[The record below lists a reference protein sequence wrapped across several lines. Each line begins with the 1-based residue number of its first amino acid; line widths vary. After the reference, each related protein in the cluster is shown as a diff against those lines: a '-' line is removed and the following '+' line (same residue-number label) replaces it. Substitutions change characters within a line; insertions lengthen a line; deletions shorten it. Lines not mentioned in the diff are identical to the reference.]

1 MKKKKCIK
9 MIRRRII
16 QKRGAEP
23 GKKWLI
29 GYDRYDTTIYISK
42 INY

>member
-1 MKKKKCIK
+1 MYKNDKKKNNPK
-9 MIRRRII
+9 
-16 QKRGAEP
+16 KRSRP